1 MPKQELYRQEAA
13 TRCLRCE
20 GGVVIRNFILIA
32 LMLLALPSA
41 NAEIFRCKGAEGIVY
56 SERPCASDASVVK
69 QLAKKPSAENV
80 REAQSR
86 AERNLRQVEEK
97 ERMEN
102 LERQASQARRP
113 YYIGR

>member
-1 MPKQELYRQEAA
+1 MFRFKGAA
-13 TRCLRCE
+13 
-20 GGVVIRNFILIA
+20 VMIRKFMLIA
-32 LMLLALPSA
+32 LMLAVSA
-41 NAEIFRCKGAEGIVY
+41 SVDAEVFRCKGAEGIVY

-69 QLAKKPSAENV
+69 QLAKKPSAENA

-86 AERNLRQVEEK
+86 AERNQRQVEEK

-102 LERQASQARRP
+102 LERQTSQARRP